1 MKSIRIGIGSI
12 CCGIGILFFILPGSI
27 LFLIGG
33 LVLLSYDIPQ
43 ARKWLAK
50 CQSAMSSGARRL
62 DNIITKRKRSRY

>member
-1 MKSIRIGIGSI
+1 MKSVRIGIGGI

-50 CQSAMSSGARRL
+50 CQSAMSNGARRL
-62 DNIITKRKRSRY
+62 DNLIARRKKPRF